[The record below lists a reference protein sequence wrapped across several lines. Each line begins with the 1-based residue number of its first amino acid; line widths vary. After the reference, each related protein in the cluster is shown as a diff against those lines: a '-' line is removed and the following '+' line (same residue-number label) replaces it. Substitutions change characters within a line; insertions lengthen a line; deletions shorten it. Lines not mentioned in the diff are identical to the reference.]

1 MNDRVTP
8 KDWGHTCGE
17 CKWFD
22 MQYQICYKHENEFPH
37 ECFESDREAC
47 SDFIPRKGWQE

>member
-1 MNDRVTP
+1 MNDRVAP

-22 MQYQICYKHENEFPH
+22 LQYQICYKHENEFPH

-47 SDFIPRKGWQE
+47 SDFIPRKGRQE